1 MVNLNLRGQALSTAQ
16 TLLVVA
22 PCFILFG
29 YSQAG
34 IGGLLSV
41 SLFFLRILDPK
52 FWLIK
57 GSFQVGHLRF
67 QLLILLIHLA
77 QQRAKMPRFKAL

>member
-1 MVNLNLRGQALSTAQ
+1 MINFRLRGNALSTAH
-16 TLLVVA
+16 TILVAA

-41 SLFFLRILDPK
+41 CFSP
-52 FWLIK
+52 
-57 GSFQVGHLRF
+57 SPTYQ
-67 QLLILLIHLA
+67 
-77 QQRAKMPRFKAL
+77 P